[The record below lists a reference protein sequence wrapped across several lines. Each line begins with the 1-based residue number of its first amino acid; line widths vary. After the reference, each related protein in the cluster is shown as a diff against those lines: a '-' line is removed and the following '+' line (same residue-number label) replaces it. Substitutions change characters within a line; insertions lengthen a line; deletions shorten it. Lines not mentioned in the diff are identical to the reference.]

1 MGHIRLRGQ
10 DSVSLSLLREW
21 NYNED
26 LVAGFG
32 LMDLRIA
39 PATAD
44 RDSDS
49 HDPAFF
55 AFIHKIQRMSKPT
68 FTDPCVWL
76 WIHSTEERAKQ
87 STAFVRQFLSE
98 YKTIQSVYRASKNE
112 RLDDTKTRVPP
123 ALVHLLFLFKRG
135 DDRASRLRQNV
146 RKEFTVPSDVPYYTD
161 VGRYMEAKYRVYAS
175 ELRME
180 FYFELLNLFC
190 RAGENIVGIHSGA
203 KFMLA
208 AKVCHA
214 RSSMSVLQ

>member
-1 MGHIRLRGQ
+1 MRSQ
-10 DSVSLSLLREW
+10 ESVSLSLLREW

-32 LMDLRIA
+32 LMYLRIA

-55 AFIHKIQRMSKPT
+55 AFMHKIRRMSKPA
-68 FTDPCVWL
+68 FTNPCVWL
-76 WIHSTEERAKQ
+76 WIHSSEEQAKQ
-87 STAFVRQFLSE
+87 STAFVRKFLPE
-98 YKTIQSVYRASKNE
+98 YETIQSVYRSSKNK
-112 RLDDTKTRVPP
+112 RLDDAKTRAPP

-135 DDRASRLRQNV
+135 EDHASRLLQNV

-180 FYFELLNLFC
+180 FYF
-190 RAGENIVGIHSGA
+190 
-203 KFMLA
+203 
-208 AKVCHA
+208 
-214 RSSMSVLQ
+214 

>member
-1 MGHIRLRGQ
+1 MRGQ

-39 PATAD
+39 PVTAD

-55 AFIHKIQRMSKPT
+55 AFIHKIRRMSKPT
-68 FTDPCVWL
+68 FTDPYVWL
-76 WIHSTEERAKQ
+76 WIHSTKERAKQ

-98 YKTIQSVYRASKNE
+98 YETIQSVYRASKNE
-112 RLDDTKTRVPP
+112 CLDDAKTRAPP
-123 ALVHLLFLFKRG
+123 AVVHLLFLFKRG
-135 DDRASRLRQNV
+135 DDPASLLRQNV
-146 RKEFTVPSDVPYYTD
+146 RKEFTIPSDVPYYTD

-190 RAGENIVGIHSGA
+190 RAGENIIGIHSGA

-214 RSSMSVLQ
+214 

>member
-1 MGHIRLRGQ
+1 MLKR
-10 DSVSLSLLREW
+10 
-21 NYNED
+21 
-26 LVAGFG
+26 A
-32 LMDLRIA
+32 
-39 PATAD
+39 
-44 RDSDS
+44 
-49 HDPAFF
+49 
-55 AFIHKIQRMSKPT
+55 

-76 WIHSTEERAKQ
+76 WIHSTEERVKQ

-98 YKTIQSVYRASKNE
+98 FETIQSVYRASKNE
-112 RLDDTKTRVPP
+112 RLDDAKTHAPP

-135 DDRASRLRQNV
+135 DDRASHLRQNV

-190 RAGENIVGIHSGA
+190 RAGENIIGIHSDA

-208 AKVCHA
+208 AKVCLA
-214 RSSMSVLQ
+214 RLSMSVLQ

>member
-1 MGHIRLRGQ
+1 MRGQ

-39 PATAD
+39 LATAD

-49 HDPAFF
+49 HDPAF
-55 AFIHKIQRMSKPT
+55 AFIHKIRRMSKPT

-76 WIHSTEERAKQ
+76 WIHSTKEWAKQ
-87 STAFVRQFLSE
+87 STAFVRQFLPE
-98 YKTIQSVYRASKNE
+98 YKTIQSVYRSSKNE
-112 RLDDTKTRVPP
+112 HLDDAKTRAPP

-135 DDRASRLRQNV
+135 DDCASRLRQNV
-146 RKEFTVPSDVPYYTD
+146 RKEFVVPSDVPYYTD
-161 VGRYMEAKYRVYAS
+161 VGQYMEAKYRLYAS
-175 ELRME
+175 ELQME

-190 RAGENIVGIHSGA
+190 IAGENIIGIHSGA

-208 AKVCHA
+208 AKVCLA